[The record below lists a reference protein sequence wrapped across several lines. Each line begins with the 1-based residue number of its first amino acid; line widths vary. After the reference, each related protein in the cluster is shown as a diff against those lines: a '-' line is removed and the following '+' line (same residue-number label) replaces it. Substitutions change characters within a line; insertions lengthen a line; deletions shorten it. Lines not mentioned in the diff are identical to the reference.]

1 MRGPAHARWPMSRRT
16 HGTSPMRP
24 LADLMARGPQPLR
37 REVWLGLG
45 FFPPKRCAIAIDP
58 LRLPNDVDCGA
69 VAGLDVI
76 LCYHGHSARY
86 GPLRNLCGALYMARP
101 RRLLVIDLDYA
112 RVAFLKMGTV

>member
-1 MRGPAHARWPMSRRT
+1 MPSPNHPRRSMPWRP
-16 HGTSPMRP
+16 HGTSPMQP
-24 LADLMARGPQPLR
+24 LADLMARGLQPVR

-45 FFPPKRCAIAIDP
+45 FRPPKRCAIAIDP
-58 LRLPNDVDCGA
+58 LRLPSDADCGA

-86 GPLRNLCGALYMARP
+86 GSLRNLCGALYMARP

-112 RVAFLKMGTV
+112 RVALLKMGSV